1 MYQNSDFIEK
11 EQPELSAETKWLIAQ
26 YQQEPNETNYLEL
39 REMVIENYNA
49 VLERKEDKLAELK
62 TETAGK
68 PGGEEI
74 VAEMEALVQEMYVT
88 YWDRINASM
97 LRFTDPRL
105 LEWKT
110 PQAARYDYIPVMG
123 AGESIYIKCNAGHQ
137 RRIRGIPRRHGRAGA
152 VQLDGRNVP
161 RRGRGLS
168 RQLRLLSGRRSLLRL
183 AHANR
188 RFQQLSPA
196 ERERV
201 GAGGRTHA
209 EGRRFQLRR
218 KRRQDA
224 CRAICRRD
232 KGRAWG
238 RWISG
243 ATSGN
248 GRPPCARRATERLSL
263 PSRAARGPLNGRT
276 AARNIAGRPRR
287 HRRI

>member
-1 MYQNSDFIEK
+1 MKGKRIPVLLALCLILCLLVPSTAMAGETDGMNMYQNSDFIEK

-26 YQQEPNETNYLEL
+26 YQQEPNEANYLEL

-123 AGESIYIKCNAGHQ
+123 AGESIYIKRTPVTNAEYAAYLAATDAQ
-137 RRIRGIPRRHGRAGA
+137 APSNWT
-152 VQLDGRNVP
+152 DGTFP
-161 RRGRGLS
+161 
-168 RQLRLLSGRRSLLRL
+168 
-183 AHANR
+183 
-188 RFQQLSPA
+188 
-196 ERERV
+196 
-201 GAGGRTHA
+201 
-209 EGRRFQLRR
+209 EGEEDYPVNCVSY
-218 KRRQDA
+218 QDA
-224 CRAICRRD
+224 EAYCAWLTQINGFNSCLLYTSPSPRD
-232 KGRAWG
+232 
-238 RWISG
+238 
-243 ATSGN
+243 
-248 GRPPCARRATERLSL
+248 
-263 PSRAARGPLNGRT
+263 
-276 AARNIAGRPRR
+276 
-287 HRRI
+287 

>member
-1 MYQNSDFIEK
+1 MKGKRIPVLLALCLILCLLVPSTAMADEADGMNMYQNSDFIEK

-26 YQQEPNETNYLEL
+26 YQQEPNEANYLEL

-123 AGESIYIKCNAGHQ
+123 AA
-137 RRIRGIPRRHGRAGA
+137 RRSPTPNTRHTSTPRARRRRPTGRT
-152 VQLDGRNVP
+152 GRSP
-161 RRGRGLS
+161 K
-168 RQLRLLSGRRSLLRL
+168 GRRTIPST
-183 AHANR
+183 A
-188 RFQQLSPA
+188 SPI
-196 ERERV
+196 
-201 GAGGRTHA
+201 RTP
-209 EGRRFQLRR
+209 
-218 KRRQDA
+218 K
-224 CRAICRRD
+224 
-232 KGRAWG
+232 
-238 RWISG
+238 
-243 ATSGN
+243 
-248 GRPPCARRATERLSL
+248 P
-263 PSRAARGPLNGRT
+263 
-276 AARNIAGRPRR
+276 IAPG
-287 HRRI
+287 